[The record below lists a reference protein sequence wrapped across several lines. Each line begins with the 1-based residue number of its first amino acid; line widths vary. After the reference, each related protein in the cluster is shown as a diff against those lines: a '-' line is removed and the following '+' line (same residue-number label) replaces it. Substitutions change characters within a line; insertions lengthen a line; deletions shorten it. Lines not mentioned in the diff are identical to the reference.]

1 MELRYMEQLLIK
13 QLVKASN
20 KGGEMMMKYEEPL
33 LEIVFSTDDD
43 VITASPGLI
52 EGSDKTDVDG
62 F

>member
-1 MELRYMEQLLIK
+1 
-13 QLVKASN
+13 
-20 KGGEMMMKYEEPL
+20 MMKYEEPL